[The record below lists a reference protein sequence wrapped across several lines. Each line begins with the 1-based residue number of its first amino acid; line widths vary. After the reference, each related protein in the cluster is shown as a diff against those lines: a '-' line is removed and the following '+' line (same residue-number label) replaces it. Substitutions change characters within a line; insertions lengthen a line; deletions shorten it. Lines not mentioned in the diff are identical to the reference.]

1 MTEDKIEREVVID
14 APVERVWA
22 LITQAEHLGAWFGDA
37 GAEID
42 LREGGEL
49 ELRWE
54 DYGTSR
60 GQIERLDEPTAF
72 SFRWAP
78 FQDPGGVEPTD
89 GNSTLVEF
97 TLAAEGDG
105 TRLHVAES
113 GFDGLATTDA
123 ARARAFAGNREGWEI
138 ETGELRD
145 YAERIAVR

>member
-1 MTEDKIEREVVID
+1 MTEDRIEREVVIE

-54 DYGTSR
+54 EHGTSR
-60 GQIERLDEPTAF
+60 GRIERLNEPTAF

-105 TRLHVAES
+105 TRLRVVES
-113 GFDGLATTDA
+113 GFTSLEASPEQQ
-123 ARARAFAGNREGWEI
+123 RKNYEGNSKGWSLEL
-138 ETGELRD
+138 GELLE
-145 YAERIAVR
+145 YATRVNA